1 MCCSHPGEYQ
11 SDRRAGVFAQAI
23 ANGAVFHLG
32 LDLTGRRETYYIPI
46 QVLEYKMSQRNSTD
60 RRKTAIDLIKARNG
74 RIRMAE
80 AIEAGINRRTLYSLR
95 DEGTI
100 EQISRGVYR
109 LKGLP
114 SLSRPDIVAAALRAP
129 HSVVCLV
136 SALSF
141 HEITTQIPGAIEI
154 AILYGTTIP
163 RISYPPVRVHTMR
176 EPSFSI
182 GIEER
187 RIDDVPVKIY
197 DPEKTLCDCFKFRR
211 YLGMEVVLEAL
222 KFYRERKPLQVSK
235 LMEYARACR
244 VSKVLR
250 PYLEATL

>member
-1 MCCSHPGEYQ
+1 
-11 SDRRAGVFAQAI
+11 
-23 ANGAVFHLG
+23 
-32 LDLTGRRETYYIPI
+32 
-46 QVLEYKMSQRNSTD
+46 MSQRNSAE
-60 RRKTAIDLIKARNG
+60 RRKTAVDLIKARNG

-109 LKGLP
+109 LNDLP
-114 SLSRPDIVAAALRAP
+114 SLSKPDIVAVALRAP

-141 HEITTQIPGAIEI
+141 HEITTQIPSAVDI
-154 AILYGTTIP
+154 AVLFGTTMP
-163 RISYPPVRVHTMR
+163 RISYPPVRIHTMR

-182 GIEER
+182 GIDEH
-187 RIDDVPVKIY
+187 RIDNVLVKIY

-211 YLGMEVVLEAL
+211 HLGLEVVLEAL

-244 VSKVLR
+244 VENVLR